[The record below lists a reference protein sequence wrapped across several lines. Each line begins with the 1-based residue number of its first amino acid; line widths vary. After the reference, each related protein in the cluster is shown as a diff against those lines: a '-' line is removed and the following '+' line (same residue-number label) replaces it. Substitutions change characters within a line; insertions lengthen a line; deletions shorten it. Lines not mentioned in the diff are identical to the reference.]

1 MYIKPLSYLLVPLIF
16 LLFAAL
22 WLHLSTWFL
31 WSLIPDGS
39 LKLAV
44 NYTRAGTSITSDL
57 LPLTPLQAELQPFT
71 SQVRRFAYVQ
81 KDRSAVIALIPR
93 NPALFRERRA
103 IKQNLLANNWRIS
116 NLGLVIIGTKGESS
130 LNSVTSA
137 VSRTYRKLYSRQYPY
152 RPAIVAVIRSGDISP
167 ALPDMAFIGV
177 ATNNGQ
183 ELKIVSA
190 ATLAELPDFS
200 ITSPPLPANDFL
212 SFNLSGPTL
221 QLISS
226 QFDSQLD
233 KVLTAKLG
241 LTRTNPKIMALLAA
255 QQTASLALSGQDASI
270 AMMGDPASLRASVA
284 AWLSNEEAYSRPQKS
299 AFKLPDGTLGYEL
312 IKGPLQTV
320 LSPPDAEGCEAPS
333 TPTVNL
339 WLCRNYQG
347 VSLGTNRPL
356 ALQGLSNISP
366 DHHTIAVS
374 RQYLSQ
380 LNLPALNRIN
390 SLTLYNSDPYTVLTL
405 KLE

>member
-1 MYIKPLSYLLVPLIF
+1 MHIKPLSYLLVPLIF

-44 NYTRAGTSITSDL
+44 NYTQSGTSITSDL
-57 LPLTPLQAELQPFT
+57 LPLTPLQAELQPFA

-93 NPALFRERRA
+93 NPALFRERRT

-116 NLGLVIIGTKGESS
+116 NFGLVIIGTKGEPS
-130 LNSVTSA
+130 LNAVTSA
-137 VSRTYRKLYSRQYPY
+137 ISRTYRKLYSRQYPY
-152 RPAIVAVIRSGDISP
+152 RPAMVAVIRSEDISP

-183 ELKIVSA
+183 ELKIASA
-190 ATLAELPDFS
+190 ATLAGLPDFS
-200 ITSPPLPANDFL
+200 ITSPPLPANDSL

-255 QQTASLALSGQDASI
+255 QQTASLALSGQEASI
-270 AMMGDPASLRASVA
+270 AIIGDPMALHSAITT
-284 AWLSNEEAYSRPQKS
+284 WLINEEAYSRPQPS

-312 IKGPLQTV
+312 VKGDPQSV
-320 LSPPDAEGCEAPS
+320 LSAPDQTGCQS
-333 TPTVNL
+333 PTTDTVQL
-339 WLCRNYQG
+339 WLCQDAQG
-347 VSLGTNRPL
+347 VSLGTSRNL
-356 ALQGLSNISP
+356 ATETLSKISP
-366 DHHTIAVS
+366 NHHTISVGGL
-374 RQYLSQ
+374 Y
-380 LNLPALNRIN
+380 LNRLDFLAVRRIS
-390 SLTLYNSDPYTVLTL
+390 SLILYNSDPYTVLTIKL
-405 KLE
+405 K